1 MADDDWSLIFTNF
14 MPQFVEDFRAMHKK
28 KLYIETYGCQ
38 MNVVDSEV
46 VVAILQKQAYEVTE
60 KMEEADLVLVN
71 TCSIRDNAEQRVN
84 KRIAEFGRQKKLNG
98 NLVVGVIGC
107 MAERLKEKL
116 LEGDR
121 SVDLVVGPDAYR
133 ELPALLAEVEDGQK
147 GINTLLSMEETYAD
161 LSPVRL
167 DKNHVSAFVSI
178 MRGCDNFCAYC
189 VVPFTR
195 GRERSRDPGTIERE
209 VRELFEAGY
218 REVTLLGQN
227 VNSYLWDETD
237 SAKKTKAGSKADVGT
252 RNGQESGGAG
262 SDGFRTVEQE
272 SAGNSNS
279 NGYSSKEVS
288 ISKKRSAVKSHEKK
302 LRKKENVEDIVRFE
316 DLLERIARISPQ
328 LRVRFAT
335 SHPKDMS
342 DELLQTMARYPNLC
356 RSIHLPVQSGS
367 TAVLKRMK
375 RGYTR
380 EMYEDR
386 VKAIRQYLPEAS
398 ISTDI
403 ITGFCRETEE
413 EHRET
418 LSLMRR
424 TGFDLAYMFKYSERP
439 DTLAAKKYEDDV
451 PEAVKTRRLSEIIA
465 LQGELSLK
473 SKQEDIGKVH
483 EVLVEGTSKKSKS
496 ELVGRTSQNKVVV
509 FPGEDHRPGDYVM
522 VKISNC
528 SSATLRGK
536 VVRS

>member
-1 MADDDWSLIFTNF
+1 M
-14 MPQFVEDFRAMHKK
+14 QKK

-46 VVAILQKQAYEVTE
+46 VVAILQKQDYEVTE

-107 MAERLKEKL
+107 MAERLKEQL

-133 ELPALLAEVEDGQK
+133 ELPALLAEVEGGQK

-195 GRERSRDPGTIERE
+195 GRERSRDPRTIERE

-227 VNSYLWDETD
+227 VNSYLWDETKIAEKIG
-237 SAKKTKAGSKADVGT
+237 SGSNETSEAGVAETGVA
-252 RNGQESGGAG
+252 EAG
-262 SDGFRTVEQE
+262 VT
-272 SAGNSNS
+272 GNSGIGVQQNREATKS
-279 NGYSSKEVS
+279 ESPEHMDSGNH
-288 ISKKRSAVKSHEKK
+288 SAVDPREKK
-302 LRKKENVEDIVRFE
+302 LRKEENVGDKVRFE
-316 DLLERIARISPQ
+316 DLLEQMAQISPQ
-328 LRVRFAT
+328 LRLRFAT

-342 DELLQTMARYPNLC
+342 DELLQTMARYSNLC

-367 TAVLKRMK
+367 TAVLQRMK

-380 EMYEDR
+380 EMYENR
-386 VKAIRQYLPEAS
+386 VKAIRQYLPEAT

-403 ITGFCRETEE
+403 IAGFCGETEK
-413 EHRET
+413 EHEET
-418 LSLMRR
+418 LSLMRWV
-424 TGFDLAYMFKYSERP
+424 GFDFAYMFKYSERP
-439 DTLAAKKYEDDV
+439 DTLAAKKYSDDV
-451 PEAVKTRRLSEIIA
+451 PEEVKTRRLNEIIA
-465 LQGELSLK
+465 LQGELS
-473 SKQEDIGKVH
+473 
-483 EVLVEGTSKKSKS
+483 
-496 ELVGRTSQNKVVV
+496 
-509 FPGEDHRPGDYVM
+509 
-522 VKISNC
+522 
-528 SSATLRGK
+528 
-536 VVRS
+536 

>member
-1 MADDDWSLIFTNF
+1 M
-14 MPQFVEDFRAMHKK
+14 KK

-46 VVAILQKQAYEVTE
+46 VVAILQKQQYDVTE

-84 KRIAEFGRQKKLNG
+84 KRIAEFGRQKKQNS

-107 MAERLKEKL
+107 MAERLKEQL

-133 ELPALLAEVEDGQK
+133 ELPALLAEVEGGQK
-147 GINTLLSMEETYAD
+147 GINTLLSLEETYAD

-195 GRERSRDPGTIERE
+195 GRERSRDPQTIERE
-209 VRELFEAGY
+209 ARELFGAGY

-227 VNSYLWDETD
+227 VNSYLWDRTK
-237 SAKKTKAGSKADVGT
+237 SAENGGSGS
-252 RNGQESGGAG
+252 NGINESGPAEA
-262 SDGFRTVEQE
+262 DRT
-272 SAGNSNS
+272 GNSGIGGQQEMEATKSENQEARD
-279 NGYSSKEVS
+279 SSYQAGVDP
-288 ISKKRSAVKSHEKK
+288 REKK
-302 LRKKENVEDIVRFE
+302 LHKEETAENEVSFE
-316 DLLERIARISPQ
+316 DLLEQMALISPQ
-328 LRVRFAT
+328 LRLRFAT

-342 DELLQTMARYPNLC
+342 DELLRTIAKYPNLC

-367 TAVLKRMK
+367 TTVLQRMK

-380 EMYEDR
+380 EMYESR
-386 VKAIRQYLPEAS
+386 VKAIRQYLPEAT

-403 ITGFCRETEE
+403 IAGFCGETEE
-413 EHRET
+413 EHAET
-418 LSLMRR
+418 LSLMRWV
-424 TGFDLAYMFKYSERP
+424 GFDFAYMFKYSERP
-439 DTLAAKKYEDDV
+439 DTLAAKKYRDDV
-451 PEAVKTRRLSEIIA
+451 PEETKTRRLNEIIA

-473 SKQEDIGKVH
+473 SKQEDIGKGF

-509 FPGEDHRPGDYVM
+509 FPGESYKPGDYVM
-522 VKISNC
+522 VKIRKC
-528 SSATLRGK
+528 TSATLIGD
-536 VVRS
+536 VEQ